1 MLVRRALLSLAVS
14 ANADDREAPPRP
26 PAGEAA
32 TAGTVLRVIRDAG
45 ALTRAEIARQT
56 GLARSTVA
64 QRVDT
69 LLRHELVYEVGNN
82 DSTGGRP
89 AAALAFNDRSGV
101 VLCADLGVTH
111 SRLAVCDLGG
121 ARLAEVVEDL
131 DISAGPDEVL
141 SVVDRLFASLLT
153 DAGRTAAQVRGIGIG
168 VPGPV
173 AFDRG
178 EPTNPPIMP
187 GWDGFSIPDWFASR
201 YTAEVLVDNDVNI
214 MALGEHWTHWRDRG
228 HLLFVKVGTG
238 IGCGIVAKG
247 RIHRGAKGAAGD
259 IGHIRLADHEEVCRC
274 GNVGCLEAVAGG
286 GALAR
291 RLSEQGIEAETSRDV
306 VRLVKGGDRTATQLV
321 REAGRDLGEVL
332 AGCVNFFNPEVIVIG
347 GDVGQ
352 ASQQLLA
359 GVRETIFQRSL
370 PLATEELRVVPS
382 QLEDG
387 AGVVG
392 AAIMAIERVL
402 APEAID
408 HAIRRGVNPAT

>member
-1 MLVRRALLSLAVS
+1 VRVTCLAFLSIG
-14 ANADDREAPPRP
+14 DREAIPRP
-26 PAGEAA
+26 LAGEAA
-32 TAGTVLRVIRDAG
+32 TAGAVLRLIRDAG
-45 ALTRAEIARQT
+45 TLTRAELGRIT
-56 GLARSTVA
+56 GLSRSTVA

-69 LLRHELVYEVGNN
+69 LLSHGLAHEIGGT

-89 AAALAFNDRSGV
+89 PTALAFNDGSGV

-111 SRLAVCDLGG
+111 SRLAVSDLGG
-121 ARLAEVVEDL
+121 VPLAEEVEDL
-131 DISAGPDEVL
+131 DISAGPEAVL
-141 SVVDRLFASLLT
+141 SLVDDRFRVLLEQ
-153 DAGRTAAQVRGIGIG
+153 AGRTAAHVRGIGVG

-187 GWDGFSIPDWFASR
+187 GWDGFSIPAWFADR
-201 YTAEVLVDNDVNI
+201 YAAEVLVDNDVNI
-214 MALGEHWTHWRDRG
+214 MALGEHWRHWRDHG
-228 HLLFVKVGTG
+228 HLLFIKVGTG

-259 IGHIRLADHEEVCRC
+259 IGHIRLADHEDVCRC

-286 GALAR
+286 AALAR
-291 RLSEQGIEAETSRDV
+291 RLTEQGIEAETSRDV
-306 VRLVKGGDRTATQLV
+306 VRLVKAGDGEATQLV

-347 GDVGQ
+347 GDVGG

-382 QLEDG
+382 QLGDG

-392 AAIMAIERVL
+392 AAIMAIEKVL
-402 APEAID
+402 APDAID
-408 HAIRRGVNPAT
+408 RAIRGAAPA

>member
-1 MLVRRALLSLAVS
+1 MATR
-14 ANADDREAPPRP
+14 DDRQALPRP
-26 PAGEAA
+26 LAGEAA
-32 TAGTVLRVIRDAG
+32 TAGAVLRVIRDAG
-45 ALTRAEIARQT
+45 SLTRAELARRT

-69 LLRHELVYEVGNN
+69 LLAHQLVREIGAS

-89 AAALAFNDRSGV
+89 PTALAFNDGSGV

-121 ARLAEVVEDL
+121 APLAEVVEDIE
-131 DISAGPDEVL
+131 ISAGPEAVL
-141 SVVDRLFASLLT
+141 SVVDELFGELLGAS
-153 DAGRTAAQVRGIGIG
+153 AREPAHVRGIGVG

-187 GWDGFSIPDWFASR
+187 GWDGFSIPRWFGER
-201 YTAEVLVDNDVNI
+201 YDAEVLVDNDVNI

-228 HLLFVKVGTG
+228 HLLFIKVGTG

-259 IGHIRLADHEEVCRC
+259 IGHIRLAGHEEVCRC
-274 GNVGCLEAVAGG
+274 GNVGCLEAVSG
-286 GALAR
+286 GAALAQ
-291 RLSEQGIEAETSRDV
+291 RLSEQGIEATTSRDV
-306 VRLVKGGDRTATQLV
+306 VRLVKAGDGMATQLV

-359 GVRETIFQRSL
+359 GVRETVFQRSL

-382 QLEDG
+382 RLGDG
-387 AGVVG
+387 AGVIG
-392 AAIMAIERVL
+392 AAIMAIESVL
-402 APEAID
+402 APHAVD
-408 HAIRRGVNPAT
+408 HAIRSGVAASRA